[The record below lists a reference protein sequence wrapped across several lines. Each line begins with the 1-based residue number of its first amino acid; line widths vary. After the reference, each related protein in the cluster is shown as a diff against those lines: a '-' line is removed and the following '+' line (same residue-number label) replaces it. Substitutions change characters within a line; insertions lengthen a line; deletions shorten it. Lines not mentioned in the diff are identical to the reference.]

1 MRATKCSLRNVDVAP
16 AVAGPHAAPLTA
28 AASGSLIA
36 LAHTGSPGN
45 DQLPPWPRY
54 DSIRRATMI
63 MGDTFTIEE
72 APADLERRSWDA
84 IELTG
89 LGPLQIS

>member
-1 MRATKCSLRNVDVAP
+1 MAFFFDYVDVAP
-16 AVAGPHAAPLTA
+16 AVAGPHASPLTA

-36 LAHTGSPGN
+36 LAHTGAPGH
-45 DQLPPWPRY
+45 DQLPPWPSY
-54 DSIRRATMI
+54 DNARRSTMV
-63 MGDTFTIEE
+63 MGETFTIRG
-72 APADLERRSWDA
+72 APADLERRSCDA